1 MSLFDFF
8 NADFNEIFKHFQTND
23 TWKQQTTKR
32 SEAYETNQEDFI
44 NEVVK
49 DLDAQHGKGQ
59 METKEVVL
67 KRTIKTWT
75 SPDGSYSV
83 KFALYEKPTDDK
95 EQETVN
101 KQKTIDRLK
110 NQLANA
116 VSREEFE
123 KAAELRDSIAK
134 LSNSIK

>member
-23 TWKQQTTKR
+23 TWKHQTTKR
-32 SEAYETNQEDFI
+32 SEVYETNQEDFI

-95 EQETVN
+95 EQKTVN
-101 KQKTIDRLK
+101 KQKTIELLR
-110 NQLANA
+110 NQLTQA
-116 VSREEFE
+116 VKDEQFE
-123 KAAELRDSIAK
+123 KAAELRDSIANLMK
-134 LSNSIK
+134 SI